1 MRPITSRMRPITS
14 DKSPRARRPGGRR
27 ARLTLGGIAAVAAVT
42 GLAACSSAGGG
53 STAPASSTAPAA
65 SSGATSASASASPSS
80 SVTVEAGGSCSSSN
94 AVKLT
99 FWAWVPGLG
108 RAVNEFN
115 STHPG
120 ICVTQE
126 DVGAGDPEYVAI
138 TNALKAG
145 SGAPDVAEVEYD
157 ELPSFVV
164 TKSVDNLV
172 PYGANTYKS
181 DFVPWAWQEV
191 SQGSAVYAIPG
202 DAGPMA
208 FYYNSALLSKYHIT
222 PPTTWAQF
230 ATDAAT
236 LHSDDPSAYLT
247 NFAAVDLQWIMSL
260 MAQDNAWPF
269 TYTGGSSVTINWTGP
284 AQMAFA
290 AYWQKMLSAHELNST
305 TDVSATSFAD
315 MDKGID
321 ASWLSSAWGPS
332 YFLPDAKSSLGD
344 WRATALPQWTAGAD
358 AAANWG
364 GSSYPVFAQSKH
376 PAQAAEFAEWLN
388 ATTTSWNI
396 TKTAP
401 SLLFPTYVPLLN
413 NPSYKDLNNALSGTS
428 DPNVAFTGAASR
440 ITGDE
445 WPPFMTEALN
455 EASTVFAGVQNG
467 KETLQAAFTDFQN
480 VLVSYAKAQGFTV
493 NT

>member
-1 MRPITSRMRPITS
+1 MNTDRTRT
-14 DKSPRARRPGGRR
+14 RRRRRTRLAVGGF
-27 ARLTLGGIAAVAAVT
+27 AAMAAIT
-42 GLAACSSAGGG
+42 GLAACSSG
-53 STAPASSTAPAA
+53 SSSSSSSTSPTTSAPATSGTA
-65 SSGATSASASASPSS
+65 SASAAASASPSS
-80 SVTVEAGGSCSSSN
+80 SVTVEAGASCASSS
-94 AVKLT
+94 AVKIT

-115 STHPG
+115 ATHPG

-157 ELPSFVV
+157 ELPSFEI

-172 PYGANTYKS
+172 PYGANNYKN

-208 FYYNSALLSKYHIT
+208 FYYNSALLGKYHIT

-236 LHSDDPSAYLT
+236 LHKDDPGAYMT
-247 NFAAVDLQWIMSL
+247 NFSGVDLQWIMSL

-290 AYWQKMLSAHELNST
+290 KYWQNMLSAHELNST

-315 MDKGID
+315 LDKGID
-321 ASWLSSAWGPS
+321 ASWISSAWGPS
-332 YFLPDAKSSLGD
+332 YFAPDAKSSIGD

-358 AAANWG
+358 VAANWG
-364 GSSYPVFAQSKH
+364 GSTYPVFSQSKH

-388 ATTTSWNI
+388 ATSASWDI

-401 SLLFPTYVPLLN
+401 SSLFPTFLPLLN
-413 NPSYKDLNNALSGTS
+413 EPSFKDTTVPLSGSSTP
-428 DPNVAFTGAASR
+428 DVAFSAAASS
-440 ITGDE
+440 IQGVQ

-467 KETLQAAFTDFQN
+467 KETLQAAFTNFQN
-480 VLVSYAKAQGFTV
+480 VLVSYAKAQGFNVST
-493 NT
+493 

>member
-1 MRPITSRMRPITS
+1 MMPRRTRRTRQTARSRPRI
-14 DKSPRARRPGGRR
+14 A
-27 ARLTLGGIAAVAAVT
+27 AAGIAAAAAVT
-42 GLAACSSAGGG
+42 GLAACSGG
-53 STAPASSTAPAA
+53 SSSSNPAAA
-65 SSGATSASASASPSS
+65 SSSSPAATASPSPSS
-80 SVTVEAGGSCSSSN
+80 SVTVVAGGSCAASN
-94 AVKLT
+94 AVRIT
-99 FWAWVPGLG
+99 FWAWVPGMG
-108 RAVNEFN
+108 RAVDEFN
-115 STHPG
+115 KTHPG

-157 ELPSFVV
+157 ELPSFEITHSVV
-164 TKSVDNLV
+164 NLV
-172 PYGANTYKS
+172 PYGADNYKN

-191 SQGSAVYAIPG
+191 SQGPAVYAIPG

-208 FYYNSALLSKYHIT
+208 FYYNTGLLAKYHIT
-222 PPTTWAQF
+222 PPATWAQF
-230 ATDAAT
+230 AADAAT
-236 LHSDDPSAYLT
+236 LHKDDPSAYMT
-247 NFAAVDLQWIMSL
+247 NFSAVDLQWVMSL

-269 TYTGGSSVTINWTGP
+269 GYTGGSSVTIDWTGP

-290 AYWQKMLSAHELNST
+290 SYWQKLLSAHQVNAT

-315 MDKGID
+315 LDKGID

-332 YFLPDAKSSLGD
+332 YFAPDAKSSIGD

-358 AAANWG
+358 VAANWG

-388 ATTTSWNI
+388 GTTAAWDI

-413 NPSYKDLNNALSGTS
+413 DPSFKDLNIPLSGTS
-428 DPNVAFTGAASR
+428 DPNVAFTGAAPQ
-440 ITGDE
+440 IKADQ

-455 EASTVFAGVQNG
+455 EASTVFANVMNG

-493 NT
+493 ST

>member
-1 MRPITSRMRPITS
+1 VNRDTARTRRRRSRL
-14 DKSPRARRPGGRR
+14 A
-27 ARLTLGGIAAVAAVT
+27 LGGIAALAAVT
-42 GLAACSSAGGG
+42 GLAACSSGG
-53 STAPASSTAPAA
+53 SSSSASSA
-65 SSGATSASASASPSS
+65 SSPTAGNSSSASASASASS
-80 SVTVEAGGSCSSSN
+80 SVTVEAGANCSSSN
-94 AVKLT
+94 AVKIT

-115 STHPG
+115 ATHPG

-157 ELPSFVV
+157 ELPSFEV

-172 PYGANTYKS
+172 PYGADNYKS

-208 FYYNSALLSKYHIT
+208 FYYNSALFAKYKIT

-236 LHSDDPSAYLT
+236 LHKDDPSAYMT
-247 NFAAVDLQWIMSL
+247 NFSATDLQWIMSL

-269 TYTGGSSVTINWTGP
+269 TYTGGSSVTINWTGA

-290 AYWQKMLSAHELNST
+290 KYWDGMLSAHELNST

-332 YFLPDAKSSLGD
+332 YFLPDAKSTLGD
-344 WRATALPQWTAGAD
+344 WRATTLPQWTAGAD
-358 AAANWG
+358 VAANWG
-364 GSSYPVFAQSKH
+364 GSSYPVFAQSQH
-376 PAQAAEFAEWLN
+376 PQQAAEFAEWLN
-388 ATTTSWNI
+388 ATTASWNI

-413 NPSYKDLNNALSGTS
+413 DPSYKDLNNALSGTS
-428 DPNVAFTGAASR
+428 DPNVAFTGAASNV
-440 ITGDE
+440 TADE

-467 KETLQAAFTDFQN
+467 TETLQAAFTNFQN

>member
-1 MRPITSRMRPITS
+1 MKRDRTRTTR
-14 DKSPRARRPGGRR
+14 RRPKL
-27 ARLTLGGIAAVAAVT
+27 ALGGIAAIAAVT
-42 GLAACSSAGGG
+42 GLAACSSG
-53 STAPASSTAPAA
+53 SSSSTAPSA
-65 SSGATSASASASPSS
+65 STSSTGSSSSSSASASVSASPSS
-80 SVTVEAGGSCSSSN
+80 SVTVEAGANCSSSN
-94 AVKLT
+94 AVKIT

-108 RAVNEFN
+108 RAVTAFN
-115 STHPG
+115 QTHPG

-172 PYGANTYKS
+172 PYGANKYKS

-208 FYYNSALLSKYHIT
+208 FYYNSALLAKYHIT

-236 LHSDDPSAYLT
+236 LHKDDPSAYMT
-247 NFAAVDLQWIMSL
+247 NFSATDLQWIMSL

-269 TYTGGSSVTINWTGP
+269 TYTGGSTVTINWTGP
-284 AQMAFA
+284 QQMAFA
-290 AYWQKMLSAHELNST
+290 QYWQNMLSAHELNST

-315 MDKGID
+315 MDKSID

-344 WRATALPQWTAGAD
+344 WRATNLPQWTAGAD
-358 AAANWG
+358 VAANWG
-364 GSSYPVFAQSKH
+364 GSSYPVFAQSQH

-388 ATTTSWNI
+388 ATTASWNI

-413 NPSYKDLNNALSGTS
+413 DPSYKDLNNPLSGTS
-428 DPNVAFTGAASR
+428 DPNVAFTGAASN
-440 ITGDE
+440 ISSDE

-455 EASTVFAGVQNG
+455 EASTVFAGVQDG
-467 KETLQAAFTDFQN
+467 KGTLQSAFTNFQN

>member
-1 MRPITSRMRPITS
+1 MNRDTTRT
-14 DKSPRARRPGGRR
+14 RRRR
-27 ARLTLGGIAAVAAVT
+27 RLALGGIAALAVVT
-42 GLAACSSAGGG
+42 GLAACSSGSSGSASSAAGG
-53 STAPASSTAPAA
+53 
-65 SSGATSASASASPSS
+65 SAGASASPSAS
-80 SVTVEAGGSCSSSN
+80 SSATLEAGANCSSSS

-108 RAVNEFN
+108 RAVDEFN
-115 STHPG
+115 KTHPG

-126 DVGAGDPEYVAI
+126 DVGAGGAEYTAI

-145 SGAPDVAEVEYD
+145 TGAPDVAEVEFD
-157 ELPSFVV
+157 ELPSFEV
-164 TKSVDNLV
+164 TKSVVNLV
-172 PYGANTYKS
+172 PYGANNYKS

-208 FYYNSALLSKYHIT
+208 FYYNNALFTKYKIT

-236 LHSDDPSAYLT
+236 LHKDDPSAYIT
-247 NFAAVDLQWIMSL
+247 NFSATDLQWLMSL

-269 TYTGGSSVTINWTGP
+269 SYTGGSTVTINWTGA

-290 AYWQKMLSAHELNST
+290 KYWDNLLSAHDVNST

-344 WRATALPQWTAGAD
+344 WRATSLPQWTAGAD
-358 AAANWG
+358 VAANWG
-364 GSSYPVFAQSKH
+364 GSTYPVFSQSQH
-376 PAQAAEFAEWLN
+376 PQQAAEFAEWLN
-388 ATTTSWNI
+388 ANAASWNI

-413 NPSYKDLNNALSGTS
+413 SPSYKDLNNPLSGTS
-428 DPNVAFTGAASR
+428 DPNVAFTNAATN
-440 ITGDE
+440 ITGDQ
-445 WPPFMTEALN
+445 WPPFMTEALT

-467 KETLQAAFTDFQN
+467 TETLQTAFTNFQN
-480 VLVSYAKAQGFTV
+480 ALVSYAKAQGFTV

>member
-1 MRPITSRMRPITS
+1 M
-14 DKSPRARRPGGRR
+14 
-27 ARLTLGGIAAVAAVT
+27 
-42 GLAACSSAGGG
+42 
-53 STAPASSTAPAA
+53 
-65 SSGATSASASASPSS
+65 
-80 SVTVEAGGSCSSSN
+80 TVEAGANCASSS
-94 AVKLT
+94 AVKIT

-108 RAVNEFN
+108 RAVTAFN
-115 STHPG
+115 QTHPG

-138 TNALKAG
+138 TNAIKAG

-172 PYGANTYKS
+172 PYGANNYKS

-191 SQGSAVYAIPG
+191 SQGPAVYAIPG

-208 FYYNSALLSKYHIT
+208 FYYNSALLAKYKIT

-236 LHSDDPSAYLT
+236 LHKDDPSAYMT
-247 NFAAVDLQWIMSL
+247 NFAATDLQWIMSL

-284 AQMAFA
+284 AQLAFA
-290 AYWQKMLSAHELNST
+290 RYWQNMLSAHELNST

-315 MDKGID
+315 MDKSID

-344 WRATALPQWTAGAD
+344 WRATSLPQWTAGAD
-358 AAANWG
+358 VAANWG
-364 GSSYPVFAQSKH
+364 GSSYPVFASVAAPTAGGGVRRVAERDRRLVEH
-376 PAQAAEFAEWLN
+376 HEDRALAALPDLRPA
-388 ATTTSWNI
+388 
-396 TKTAP
+396 
-401 SLLFPTYVPLLN
+401 
-413 NPSYKDLNNALSGTS
+413 
-428 DPNVAFTGAASR
+428 
-440 ITGDE
+440 
-445 WPPFMTEALN
+445 
-455 EASTVFAGVQNG
+455 
-467 KETLQAAFTDFQN
+467 
-480 VLVSYAKAQGFTV
+480 AQRPRRTR
-493 NT
+493 T